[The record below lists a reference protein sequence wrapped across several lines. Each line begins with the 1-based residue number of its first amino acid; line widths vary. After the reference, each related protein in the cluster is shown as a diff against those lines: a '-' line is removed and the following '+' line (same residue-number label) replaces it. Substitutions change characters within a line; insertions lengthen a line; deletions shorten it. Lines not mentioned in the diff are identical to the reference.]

1 MRLPLLLCLGIAAV
15 SQALPDT
22 IKDWHK
28 PLAGIPITHTRSLAP
43 RFHRRQEG
51 RRTHSHIYVA
61 TEKNT
66 IAALQPTYGTI
77 GMFFIK
83 FTCYTLS
90 GLNIGP
96 QYGGTST
103 TMLIGWFISALMGLV
118 SWATIIPNPH

>member
-1 MRLPLLLCLGIAAV
+1 MRIPLLLCLGAVLAA
-15 SQALPDT
+15 QALPDT

-77 GMFFIK
+77 GTFFIK
-83 FTCYTLS
+83 L
-90 GLNIGP
+90 
-96 QYGGTST
+96 TS
-103 TMLIGWFISALMGLV
+103 SALPRFILGF
-118 SWATIIPNPH
+118 